1 MGWYY
6 ILVFSKAGNECSYV
20 RTFERS
26 NVRIRPPVAN
36 VVRMKVNIHMCSQHF
51 ISIRTN
57 KGYVADVL
65 LDLEVFGMT
74 GSTGH
79 YPEVEKIKIQL
90 APITNTLL

>member
-1 MGWYY
+1 
-6 ILVFSKAGNECSYV
+6 
-20 RTFERS
+20 
-26 NVRIRPPVAN
+26 
-36 VVRMKVNIHMCSQHF
+36 MKVNIHMCSQHF

-57 KGYVADVL
+57 KLISPRKRSDHNQNDLMAFSVLIIIADKGYLADVL

-79 YPEVEKIKIQL
+79 FPEVEKIKIQL